1 MPKTTKIQHNPL
13 LALRGITKS
22 FPGIVANKNIDLDI
36 FPSEIHALLGEN
48 GAGKST
54 LMKILYGFY
63 RADSGT
69 ISLNGTPVQINSP
82 HDARSFQIGMVFQ
95 DFNLIPVFT
104 VAENIALFLHD
115 LNAVLN
121 IKAINKRIEVM
132 STRYDLQVNPQARV
146 SQLSIGEQ
154 QKVEILKLLLSDSRI
169 LILDEPTRVLAP
181 HEVEA
186 LFSILENLRKD
197 GYAIILITHKLKEV
211 LKCSNR
217 ITVLC
222 GGKVAGSILRSAATE
237 DILVEMMF
245 GKDLKELN
253 PGRKSAVARDA
264 TPLLDLRN
272 IHTQG
277 VGLAASLK
285 DISLQVFPGEIVG
298 VAGVSGNGQKELADV
313 VLGMEHCQKGRNFLF
328 DKDCTNISTTRIR
341 RKSLGYIPENPLAMA
356 IIPFMSVIE
365 NSALTKTGLYA
376 RFGGLL
382 MDWKRVK
389 SDIAISM
396 KKLGFTFQM
405 YVPARSLS
413 GGNLQRMVIA
423 REMSHDPQLIIASY
437 LTRGLDVQSTIA
449 ARQALVQAREHGAGI
464 LLISEDLEELFT
476 LSDRLFVLFNGRIAG
491 EFKPSTTNFNEVGHI
506 MTGSKVEH
514 GKNR

>member
-1 MPKTTKIQHNPL
+1 MPKTVKPQPNPL

-22 FPGIVANKNIDLDI
+22 FPGVIANNSIDLDI
-36 FPSEIHALLGEN
+36 YPSEIHALLGEN

-69 ISLNGTPVQINSP
+69 ISLNGKPVQINSP
-82 HDARSFQIGMVFQ
+82 HAARSIQIGMVFQ
-95 DFNLIPVFT
+95 DFNLIPVFS

-115 LNAVLN
+115 LKAILDM
-121 IKAINKRIEVM
+121 KAINKRIMDM

-211 LKCSNR
+211 LECSNR
-217 ITVLC
+217 ISVLR
-222 GGKVAGSILRSAATE
+222 GGKVAGTILRSAATE
-237 DILVEMMF
+237 DLLVEMMF
-245 GKDLKELN
+245 GKNLKDLN
-253 PGRKSAVARDA
+253 PGKKSNINRTAS
-264 TPLLDLRN
+264 PLLDLRG
-272 IHTQG
+272 IHTHG
-277 VGLAASLK
+277 VGQAASLK
-285 DISLQVFPGEIVG
+285 EISLQIFPGEIVG
-298 VAGVSGNGQKELADV
+298 VAGVSGNGQKELTDV
-313 VLGMEHCQKGRNFLF
+313 VLGMEHCQKGHNLLF
-328 DKDCTNISTTRIR
+328 GKDCTNLSTSRIR
-341 RKSLGYIPENPLAMA
+341 RSGLGYIPENPLAMA
-356 IIPFMSVIE
+356 IIPFMSAIE
-365 NSALTKTGLYA
+365 NTALTRMGYYA
-376 RFGGLL
+376 RLGGLL
-382 MDWKRVK
+382 MDWKKVK
-389 SDIAISM
+389 SDIEISM
-396 KKLGFTFQM
+396 KKLGFSFQL

-449 ARQALVQAREHGAGI
+449 ARQALVQARQRGAGI

-476 LSDRLFVLFNGRIAG
+476 LSDRLIVLYNGKVAG
-491 EFKPSTTNFNEVGHI
+491 EFKPSNTSYNEVGHI